1 MLGDKRVA
9 TTIPVRDP
17 AQARGFYEGT
27 LGLKFSRELSD
38 GSIEYEC
45 GGGTS
50 VYTYPTEENA
60 GQSPATLA
68 SFEVEDA
75 EATVSEMR
83 DKGITFEE
91 YDMPGLKT
99 EGGIAE
105 VAGSKGGGSRT
116 RTATSWPCS
125 SRRPRES
132 RSRVT
137 TRDRGWRSRL
147 RGLARAR
154 HRALGDGPRIA
165 LSAPSVLRRACA
177 RNDHYP
183 FGERALPN
191 RAAMAALNGEGPCLA
206 REA

>member
-17 AQARGFYEGT
+17 AQARSFYEGT
-27 LGLKFSRELSD
+27 LGLKFSRELPD

-60 GQSPATLA
+60 GKSPATLA
-68 SFEVEDA
+68 SFEVDDA
-75 EATVSEMR
+75 EATVREMG

-105 VAGSKGGGSRT
+105 VAGSKGGWFKDPDGNI
-116 RTATSWPCS
+116 
-125 SRRPRES
+125 
-132 RSRVT
+132 
-137 TRDRGWRSRL
+137 
-147 RGLARAR
+147 LAVFEPPPA
-154 HRALGDGPRIA
+154 
-165 LSAPSVLRRACA
+165 
-177 RNDHYP
+177 
-183 FGERALPN
+183 
-191 RAAMAALNGEGPCLA
+191 
-206 REA
+206 